1 VPRLSDHELLARLV
15 AFDTTSSN
23 SNLPLVDFLSDYLEG
38 TGARI
43 HRMPS
48 DDGAKANLVA
58 VLGPARA
65 DREGLTLCGHTDVVP
80 ATEPDWTSDP
90 FRAVRSGDAIV
101 GRGTADMKGFLALA
115 VAAVAEADPGSL
127 AHPLAL
133 LFTYDEEVGTRGAKR
148 LVDTGGPPEALP
160 RRTIVGEPTSL
171 IPARLHKGHL
181 RARISIH
188 GRAAHSGLPHIGQ
201 SAIEPAAR
209 AVVALAEL
217 RRALES
223 EAPAHGAAFPQ
234 VPFVTLNVGTIR
246 GGVAANVIPDR
257 CDVELG
263 ARLLPGMDAGPFIAR
278 IEAAVAGA
286 IDGAPCEIE
295 VVGDSPPALLDET
308 SDLWS
313 WLKSEAGR
321 ESAGRPADGGEASAS
336 VPFATDAGWLQELG
350 FECVIWGPGSIEDA
364 HRANEFVPLEDL
376 ARARVTLGRAV
387 ERWCRG

>member
-1 VPRLSDHELLARLV
+1 VPHLSDHELLARLV
-15 AFDTTSSN
+15 AFDTTSWN

-48 DDGAKANLVA
+48 EDGTKANLAA
-58 VLGPARA
+58 VIGPART

-80 ATEPDWTSDP
+80 ATEPEWTSDP
-90 FRAVRSGDAIV
+90 FRAVPSGDTIV

-115 VAAVAEADPGSL
+115 VAAFAETDSGSL
-127 AHPLAL
+127 DRPLAL
-133 LFTYDEEVGTRGAKR
+133 LFTYDEEVGTRGARR
-148 LVDTGGPPEALP
+148 LVETGGTPEALP

-171 IPARLHKGHL
+171 TPARLHKGHL
-181 RARISIH
+181 RARISIR
-188 GRAAHSGLPHIGQ
+188 GRAAHSGVPHVGR

-209 AVVALAEL
+209 IVVALAEL
-217 RRALES
+217 RSALES
-223 EAPAHGAAFPQ
+223 ESPDHAAAFPQ
-234 VPFVTLNVGTIR
+234 VPFVTLNVGTIQ

-257 CDVELG
+257 CEVELG
-263 ARLLPGMDAGPFIAR
+263 ARLLPGMDAGPLVAR

-286 IDGAPCEIE
+286 IGKTPYEIE

-308 SDLWS
+308 SDLWA
-313 WLKSEAGR
+313 WLSAETAR
-321 ESAGRPADGGEASAS
+321 ESGRSAEGGAVS

-350 FECVIWGPGSIEDA
+350 FECVIWGPGSIEVA

-376 ARARVTLGRAV
+376 ARARATIGRAV
-387 ERWCRG
+387 ERWCRR